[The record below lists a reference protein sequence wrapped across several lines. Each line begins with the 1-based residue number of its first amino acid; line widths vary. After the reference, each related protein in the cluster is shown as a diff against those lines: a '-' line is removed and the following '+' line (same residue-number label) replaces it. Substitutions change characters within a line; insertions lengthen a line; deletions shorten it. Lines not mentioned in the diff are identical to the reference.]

1 MCVIF
6 GAHVDERSPAYR
18 AMDRYF
24 WIGHLVANRLLWLR
38 RLILWLASHGRLMVA
53 PLSTLT
59 KRMVARAVTP
69 SRTSACSAYLGAAW
83 SPRGLAAARKNGC
96 VGHNSSLTGRV
107 RDFLIAA
114 IPEEIRLNAAL
125 SLAE

>member
-38 RLILWLASHGRLMVA
+38 RLILWLASHGRRHGRA
-53 PLSTLT
+53 PVHVDQEDGGPCCDAITD
-59 KRMVARAVTP
+59 
-69 SRTSACSAYLGAAW
+69 SACSAYLGAAW
-83 SPRGLAAARKNGC
+83 SPRGLAAARKRLRG
-96 VGHNSSLTGRV
+96 SQQQPDRTRA
-107 RDFLIAA
+107 DFLIAA
-114 IPEEIRLNAAL
+114 IPDEIRLNGAL